1 VTESMNSQLPV
12 SFALIPVIIAFVTT
26 LVAMPVIRVVALR
39 CGFVDRPGELKIHTS
54 AIPRLGGAA
63 LVAGLGLAMGLAP
76 AGWRLDNALLL
87 VLGITWLLGICDD
100 IRSIPAIIRLAIQ
113 LMAGS
118 LVWLA
123 GAGLQISGNGLVDLA
138 ITALFFSFSV
148 NAWNLLDG
156 MDGLALSVAAVA
168 ALGFASLFYIVGYAA
183 GLLLALVTFS
193 VSAAG
198 LFYNK
203 PPASIFIGDSGS
215 TLLGAIFAILSLSW
229 VHEVSSERSLLVP
242 LLVVAIPLCDALAA
256 MIRRVRGGKSPL
268 SGDRSHFYD
277 LLLGQNWTVRLILT
291 VSAAATACL
300 AALGVIVARG
310 IVDAGWTAFA
320 AATAICVLGALMG
333 SFARQRNEIERRSCE
348 SR

>member
-1 VTESMNSQLPV
+1 MNSQIPI
-12 SFALIPVIIAFVTT
+12 SFAFVPAIVAFVAT
-26 LVAMPVIRVVALR
+26 LAAMPLVRTVALR
-39 CGFVDRPGELKIHTS
+39 CGLVDQPGELKIHTS
-54 AIPRLGGAA
+54 AIPRLGGVA
-63 LVAGLGLAMGLAP
+63 LVIGLGLAVVLAP
-76 AGWRLDNALLL
+76 AGWRPANGLLL
-87 VLGITWLLGICDD
+87 VLAITWLLGISDD
-100 IRSIPAIIRLAIQ
+100 LRSVPAIIRLAVQ

-118 LVWLA
+118 LVWFA
-123 GAGLQISGNGLVDLA
+123 GAGLQMSGNGPVDLA

-156 MDGLALSVAAVA
+156 MDGLALSVGAVA

-183 GLLLALVTFS
+183 GLFLALATFS

-229 VHEVSSERSLLVP
+229 VHEFRSERSLLVP

-256 MIRRVRGGKSPL
+256 MIRRIRAGKSPFA
-268 SGDRSHFYD
+268 GDRSHFYD
-277 LLLGQNWTVRLILT
+277 LLLGQNWTVRLILL

-310 IVDAGWTAFA
+310 IVDAGWTAVG
-320 AATAICVLGALMG
+320 AATAICMFGSFMG